1 MKNRKIYTKNEALSI
16 LGKTAK
22 LYHENLE
29 GRDLLILSK
38 NGKNIKTYEVAFLN
52 TNFQHFTG
60 TISSNLSASDFYDA
74 ALNGQLSI
82 SDFKFKNDDL
92 TSMKIDILDK
102 AVTFQNTAKMIGI
115 YNGPRKEL
123 RADIGAGN
131 VQYVMTF
138 RFDESKGNDWL
149 YPVGV
154 QEEDVR
160 EVTTKSPIIAI
171 FRKDNND
178 KIYDEI
184 TYKSK
189 NISIDKLHF
198 PKAIREKLSDEA
210 YHALKPQQTE
220 QLTPQKQVH
229 QEKES
234 QVSSQPDKPSSIAE
248 RIAQK
253 QKIIQQ
259 RVPVK
264 HTHPHRNTD
273 QEL

>member
-16 LGKTAK
+16 LGKAAK

-38 NGKNIKTYEVAFLN
+38 NGKDVRIYEVAFLN

-82 SDFKFKNDDL
+82 IDFKFKNDDL
-92 TSMKIDILDK
+92 TSMKLDILEQ
-102 AVTFQNTAKMIGI
+102 AVNFQNTAKMIGI
-115 YNGPRKEL
+115 FNGPRKEL
-123 RADIGAGN
+123 HADIGAGN

-138 RFDESKGNDWL
+138 RFNESKDNEWL

-160 EVTTKSPIIAI
+160 DVTTRSPIIAI
-171 FRKDNND
+171 FRKNNND

-189 NISIDKLHF
+189 KISIEKLHF
-198 PKAIREKLSDEA
+198 PKAIRDKLSDEA
-210 YHALKPQQTE
+210 YHILKPQQTE
-220 QLTPQKQVH
+220 QLISQKQVH

-234 QVSSQPDKPSSIAE
+234 QVSFRTDRPSSIAE

-253 QKIIQQ
+253 QKYIQQ
-259 RVPVK
+259 RAPVK
-264 HTHPHRNTD
+264 HTHPHRNSD